1 MIIHWLGH
9 ACFIITAAA
18 GTRVVTDPFDASV
31 GYPFKGVEA
40 EVVTVSHG
48 HSDHNAVSR
57 VGGKPEVVKGAV
69 EKTVRGIVFK
79 GTATYHDGASGR
91 KRGANTVFTFVVDGI
106 TVCHLG
112 DLGHTLGPD
121 EVNAIGKVDVLFLP
135 VGGTYTIDAQQ
146 AAEVAEAL
154 KPRIIVPMHYKT
166 DVIDF
171 PISGVD
177 AFLEGKPRVRREKV
191 LELEA
196 GKLPEETEI
205 VVLDYK

>member
-1 MIIHWLGH
+1 MIIQWLGH
-9 ACFIITAAA
+9 ACFIITAVAR
-18 GTRVVTDPFDASV
+18 TRVVTDPFDAAV
-31 GYPFKGVEA
+31 GYPFEGVEA
-40 EVVTVSHG
+40 EAVTVSHG
-48 HSDHNAVSR
+48 HFDHNAVSR

-69 EKTVRGIVFK
+69 EKTVHGIVFK
-79 GTATYHDGASGR
+79 GTATHHDGAGGR
-91 KRGANTVFTFVVDGI
+91 KRGANTVFTFVMDGI

-121 EVNAIGKVDVLFLP
+121 KVKAIGKVDVLLLP
-135 VGGTYTIDAQQ
+135 VGGTYTIDAVQ

-177 AFLEGKPRVRREKV
+177 AFLEGKPRVRRVKV
-191 LELEA
+191 LEVEA
-196 GKLPEETEI
+196 GKLPEETEV
-205 VVLDYK
+205 VVLDYR